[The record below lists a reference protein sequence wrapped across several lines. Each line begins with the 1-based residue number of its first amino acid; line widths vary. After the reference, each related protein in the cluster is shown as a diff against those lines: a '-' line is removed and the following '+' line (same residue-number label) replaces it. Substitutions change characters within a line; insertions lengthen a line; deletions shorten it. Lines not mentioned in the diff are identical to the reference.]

1 MARYNLLNSTIALN
15 GVGEGQTEYNYNV
28 GASYPPNFL
37 ESLKFIKTME
47 VSLRVELVERNK
59 KTKVIAYINNPF
71 FKKVDMGE
79 FYIAKYADF
88 GSYTLNKQDYSNLKL
103 YAKISSYRSFAID
116 GSYNST
122 YFTVKPTA
130 INTDMLSPKNIQLS
144 STDIRQDIVVTW
156 KNEEQSRCEISITQ
170 GDEEKFSK
178 ILNLENEII
187 IPKNTLN
194 KGNIS
199 IKFIVS
205 KFNIFTDRDGQ
216 SYDVNYLSKPYEF
229 KTTLTSSEPE
239 LTEFTA
245 INSLL
250 NWKGANL
257 QGSQARVEIYNL
269 DLNNTKVAD
278 FSIPTEEFA
287 KNKYFIP
294 EKITLYNGNHFVK
307 LFVNKV
313 IDDLNYTT
321 EMQTN
326 MSILNRPYVKVN
338 SLEPADVSRNFEKEI
353 VVNWDSINQK
363 TFNLKVFQDNQLK
376 FEKSGT
382 TEKTLT
388 LPKNTLKDGTAS
400 IQLIVTN
407 ILYEILKQDIKL
419 VSFNLYGGLKPP
431 QITIDATSNVLN
443 KNNLNISWNKTDLQ
457 RYYRVEFEVVRLYNV
472 QKLDTKIVMDN
483 GYCFDG
489 DYLTLKEDSKII
501 RGSETL
507 YKAKT
512 ILFKNDSIKNLKVTV
527 YNELKESN
535 SNIYKND
542 VYVDYEMTANTTIT
556 AYTQGDKIVINSVAN
571 NLENVDFRLMR
582 GTDERYTQYKEI
594 FKTTQ
599 SNFVYED
606 KNVKS
611 NTRYYYYVITT
622 NNDKSIASNIVT
634 EKVQIQGFIFTN
646 LDTNESKNLNLEV
659 SADFTTNDGK
669 VIVEFLGKSTA
680 DIEKDGREYQIC
692 TFSCLINKN
701 DLPEINKLFIAD
713 KVAYRDRKGNAFIC
727 NLKNK
732 KISYNDKFDDY
743 LRLSFDMIENDSLKQ
758 FE

>member
-1 MARYNLLNSTIALN
+1 
-15 GVGEGQTEYNYNV
+15 
-28 GASYPPNFL
+28 
-37 ESLKFIKTME
+37 
-47 VSLRVELVERNK
+47 
-59 KTKVIAYINNPF
+59 
-71 FKKVDMGE
+71 
-79 FYIAKYADF
+79 
-88 GSYTLNKQDYSNLKL
+88 
-103 YAKISSYRSFAID
+103 
-116 GSYNST
+116 
-122 YFTVKPTA
+122 
-130 INTDMLSPKNIQLS
+130 
-144 STDIRQDIVVTW
+144 
-156 KNEEQSRCEISITQ
+156 
-170 GDEEKFSK
+170 
-178 ILNLENEII
+178 
-187 IPKNTLN
+187 
-194 KGNIS
+194 
-199 IKFIVS
+199 
-205 KFNIFTDRDGQ
+205 
-216 SYDVNYLSKPYEF
+216 
-229 KTTLTSSEPE
+229 
-239 LTEFTA
+239 
-245 INSLL
+245 
-250 NWKGANL
+250 
-257 QGSQARVEIYNL
+257 
-269 DLNNTKVAD
+269 
-278 FSIPTEEFA
+278 
-287 KNKYFIP
+287 
-294 EKITLYNGNHFVK
+294 
-307 LFVNKV
+307 
-313 IDDLNYTT
+313 
-321 EMQTN
+321 MQTN

-646 LDTNESKNLNLEV
+646 LDTNESKNLCY
-659 SADFTTNDGK
+659 AT
-669 VIVEFLGKSTA
+669 I
-680 DIEKDGREYQIC
+680 
-692 TFSCLINKN
+692 
-701 DLPEINKLFIAD
+701 DL
-713 KVAYRDRKGNAFIC
+713 
-727 NLKNK
+727 
-732 KISYNDKFDDY
+732 
-743 LRLSFDMIENDSLKQ
+743 
-758 FE
+758 

>member
-47 VSLRVELVERNK
+47 VSLRVELVEKNK

-79 FYIAKYADF
+79 FYIARYADF

-116 GSYNST
+116 GSFNST

-156 KNEEQSRCEISITQ
+156 KNEEQSRCEISIIQ
-170 GDEEKFSK
+170 DDEEKFSK

-216 SYDVNYLSKPYEF
+216 SYDVNNLSKPYEF

-278 FSIPTEEFA
+278 FEIPSSEIPN
-287 KNKYFIP
+287 NKYFIP
-294 EKITLYNGNHFVK
+294 GTIQLYDGNHLVK
-307 LFVNKV
+307 MSVSKV
-313 IDDLNYTT
+313 VEGVNYTSQLST
-321 EMQTN
+321 YMQIT
-326 MSILNRPYVKVN
+326 NRPYVKVN
-338 SLEPADVSRNFEKEI
+338 SLEPANVPRNYEKDI
-353 VVNWDSINQK
+353 QITWDTTNQQ
-363 TFNLKVFQDNQLK
+363 TYNLKVFQDNVLK
-376 FEKSGT
+376 FEQNGT
-382 TEKTLT
+382 TEKSLT
-388 LPKNTLKDGTAS
+388 LVKNTLKDGTATL
-400 IQLIVTN
+400 QLTVTN
-407 ILYEILKQDIKL
+407 ILYNIVKQDIKT
-419 VSFNLYGGLKPP
+419 VSFSLYGGLKPP
-431 QITIDATSNVLN
+431 NITTNAVNNVLD
-443 KNNLNISWNKTDLQ
+443 KNNIIVSWNKTDLQ
-457 RYYRVEFEVVRLYNV
+457 RYYRVEFEVIRLYNL
-472 QKLDTKIVMDN
+472 QKLDTNLKMDS
-483 GYCFDG
+483 GYLFDG
-489 DYLTLKEDSKII
+489 DYLTFKEDSGII
-501 RGSETL
+501 RGTETS
-507 YKAKT
+507 YAAKT
-512 ILFKNDSIKNLKVTV
+512 ILFKSDNVKNIKVTV
-527 YNELKESN
+527 YNELKEMN
-535 SNIYKND
+535 SSVHSDIYVNYD
-542 VYVDYEMTANTTIT
+542 VVADTLLSS
-556 AYTQGDKIVINSVAN
+556 YTKDDKIIINSKADMQ
-571 NLENVDFRLMR
+571 NVTFKLMR
-582 GTDERYTQYKEI
+582 GTDKRYNTYKEV
-594 FKTTQ
+594 FNTTQ
-599 SNFVYED
+599 SRFVYED

-611 NTRYYYYVITT
+611 DTRYYYYVITT
-622 NNDKSIASNIVT
+622 YDNKSIASNVVT
-634 EKVQIQGFIFTN
+634 EQIRIKGFLFTN
-646 LDTNESKNLNLEV
+646 LDTNITKNLNLEV
-659 SADFTTNDGK
+659 SADFTTTDGK
-669 VIVEFLGKSTA
+669 VVVEFLGKPTA
-680 DIEKDGREYQIC
+680 DIEQDERNYQIC
-692 TFSCLINKN
+692 NYSCLVHKDDIVEVYN
-701 DLPEINKLFIAD
+701 LFD
-713 KVAYRDRKGNAFIC
+713 TEKVSYRDRKGNAFIC
-727 NLKNK
+727 NLTNK
-732 KISYNDKFDDY
+732 KVSYNDNLDDY
-743 LRLSFDMIENDSLKQ
+743 IRLSFNMIEIDSAKQ